1 MKKRGRKPKINQKVL
16 KKRGRKP
23 KGGKIVKKKNI
34 KDLNEKIVIPN
45 IILHLKCNTKDI
57 NIKKKISNIEYNP
70 ILENTES
77 YTINNVNKKTA
88 LSFKTITTKK
98 NKKGKKNE
106 NDIKL
111 IWHKLKELKKKLR
124 HNQISNKKSDCFWC
138 TCPFDTPQFYIPKEE
153 KKKTTEVYGCFCS
166 VECATAYLME
176 EKIDSSIKWERYA
189 LLNNMYRTILNYKKN
204 IKPAP
209 SPFYILEKYY
219 GDLSIEEYRKLL
231 KKENFIIIIDKPLTK
246 IFPELYDDD
255 TNEPPNIHSNL
266 LNENNNNNYT
276 YRLKSNIPK
285 EKKKKMMQQ
294 NFNFT

>member
-1 MKKRGRKPKINQKVL
+1 
-16 KKRGRKP
+16 
-23 KGGKIVKKKNI
+23 
-34 KDLNEKIVIPN
+34 
-45 IILHLKCNTKDI
+45 
-57 NIKKKISNIEYNP
+57 
-70 ILENTES
+70 
-77 YTINNVNKKTA
+77 
-88 LSFKTITTKK
+88 
-98 NKKGKKNE
+98 
-106 NDIKL
+106 
-111 IWHKLKELKKKLR
+111 
-124 HNQISNKKSDCFWC
+124 
-138 TCPFDTPQFYIPKEE
+138 
-153 KKKTTEVYGCFCS
+153 
-166 VECATAYLME
+166 
-176 EKIDSSIKWERYA
+176 
-189 LLNNMYRTILNYKKN
+189 
-204 IKPAP
+204 P